1 MAAVIAALHALG
13 FGVLALVVAPARYKL
28 GAGGTF
34 AVGTGVTAYT
44 LGLRHAFDADHI
56 SAIDNTTRKLMSDG
70 KRPLGVGFFFSLG
83 HSTVVFAL
91 ALLLS
96 LGVRTLGGSI
106 RDGHSTLHSA
116 TSVLGTSVSGVF
128 LLAIAAVNSVVL
140 VGILRLFFQMRSG
153 SYDEPELERQLR
165 SRGLM
170 NRLLGRFAA
179 NVRCSWQMYPI
190 GILFGLGFDTA
201 SEVALLVLAAGA
213 GAAGLPWYALLCL
226 PVLFTA
232 GMSLLDTIDGTF
244 MNFAYGWAFSR
255 PVRKI
260 YYNITITG
268 LSIAIAL
275 FVGGVELA
283 GLLSHELGATG
294 AFASWLQTFDFN
306 SAGLLIAGAFVV
318 TWAGA
323 LLIWRVARIEQRWA
337 APAQGTAAAGDGRG
351 QRP

>member
-1 MAAVIAALHALG
+1 MAAVIAALHAVG
-13 FGVLALVVAPARYKL
+13 FGMLVLAIAPARYKL
-28 GAGGTF
+28 GGGTF
-34 AVGTGVTAYT
+34 AVGTGITAYT

-56 SAIDNTTRKLMSDG
+56 SAIDNTTRKLMG
-70 KRPLGVGFFFSLG
+70 EGQRPLGVGFFFSLG
-83 HSTVVFAL
+83 HSSVVFAL

-106 RDGHSTLHSA
+106 RNGHSALHGA
-116 TSVLGTSVSGVF
+116 TSVFGTTVSGVF
-128 LLAIAAVNSVVL
+128 LLLIAAVNSLVL
-140 VGILRLFFQMRSG
+140 VGILRLFFAMRRG
-153 SYDEPELERQLR
+153 VYDEPELERQLR

-170 NRLLGRFAA
+170 NRVLGRFAA
-179 NVRCSWQMYPI
+179 RVRRSWHMYPV

-232 GMSLLDTIDGTF
+232 GMSLLDTIDGSF

-268 LSIAIAL
+268 LSIAIAV
-275 FVGGVELA
+275 FIGGVELG
-283 GLLSHELGATG
+283 GLLSQELGVSG
-294 AFASWLQTFDFN
+294 SFARWLQTFDVN
-306 SAGLLIAGAFVV
+306 RAGLVIAGAFVV

-337 APAQGTAAAGDGRG
+337 AAAQRAAGQGSDELPRL
-351 QRP
+351 

>member
-1 MAAVIAALHALG
+1 MAAVIAALHAIG
-13 FGVLALVVAPARYKL
+13 FGVLVLVVAPARYKL
-28 GAGGTF
+28 GGGTF
-34 AVGTGVTAYT
+34 AVGTGITAYT

-56 SAIDNTTRKLMSDG
+56 SAIDNTTRKLMSEG
-70 KRPLGVGFFFSLG
+70 QRPLGVGFFFSLG
-83 HSTVVFAL
+83 HSSVVFAL

-96 LGVRTLGGSI
+96 LGVRTLGGSV
-106 RDGHSTLHSA
+106 RNGHSTLHGV
-116 TSVLGTSVSGVF
+116 TSVLGTTVSGVF
-128 LLAIAAVNSVVL
+128 LLAIAAVNSLVL
-140 VGILRLFFQMRSG
+140 VGILRLFFAMRG
-153 SYDEPELERQLR
+153 GTCDEPELERQLR

-170 NRLLGRFAA
+170 NRFLGRFAA
-179 NVRCSWQMYPI
+179 RVRRSWHMYPV

-213 GAAGLPWYALLCL
+213 GAAGLPWYGLLCL

-232 GMSLLDTIDGTF
+232 GMSLLDTIDGSF

-275 FVGGVELA
+275 FIGGVELG
-283 GLLSHELGATG
+283 GLLSQELGATG
-294 AFASWLQTFDFN
+294 AFARWLQTFDIN
-306 SAGLLIAGAFVV
+306 RAGLVIAGAFVV

-323 LLIWRVARIEQRWA
+323 LLLWRVARIEQRWA
-337 APAQGTAAAGDGRG
+337 GAAQRSAAAGGSDLSRL
-351 QRP
+351 

>member
-1 MAAVIAALHALG
+1 MAAVIAALHAVG
-13 FGVLALVVAPARYKL
+13 FGVLLLAVAPARYKL
-28 GAGGTF
+28 GGGTF
-34 AVGTGVTAYT
+34 AIGTGITAYT

-56 SAIDNTTRKLMSDG
+56 SAIDNTTRKLMSEG
-70 KRPLGVGFFFSLG
+70 QRPLGVGFFFSLG
-83 HSTVVFAL
+83 HSSVVFAL

-106 RDGHSTLHSA
+106 RDSHSSVHGV
-116 TSVLGTSVSGVF
+116 TSVLGTTVSGVF
-128 LLAIAAVNSVVL
+128 LLAIAAVNSLLL
-140 VGILRLFFQMRSG
+140 VGIVRMFFAMRSG
-153 SYDEPELERQLR
+153 TCDEPALERKLR
-165 SRGLM
+165 ARGLM
-170 NRLLGRFAA
+170 NRVLGRFAA
-179 NVRCSWQMYPI
+179 RVRRSWHMYPV

-232 GMSLLDTIDGTF
+232 GMALLDTIDGSF

-275 FVGGVELA
+275 FIGGVELG
-283 GLLSHELGATG
+283 GLLSQQLGATG
-294 AFASWLQTFDFN
+294 SFARWLQTFDVN
-306 SAGLLIAGAFVV
+306 RAGLAIAGAFVV

-323 LLIWRVARIEQRWA
+323 VLIWRVGRIEQRWA
-337 APAQGTAAAGDGRG
+337 TAAQGSAAMDGSDLPRL
-351 QRP
+351 

>member
-1 MAAVIAALHALG
+1 
-13 FGVLALVVAPARYKL
+13 
-28 GAGGTF
+28 
-34 AVGTGVTAYT
+34 
-44 LGLRHAFDADHI
+44 
-56 SAIDNTTRKLMSDG
+56 MSEG
-70 KRPLGVGFFFSLG
+70 QRTLGVGFFFSLG
-83 HSTVVFAL
+83 NSSVVFAL

-106 RDGHSTLHSA
+106 RNGHSALHGV
-116 TSVLGTSVSGVF
+116 TSVFGTTVSGVF
-128 LLAIAAVNSVVL
+128 LLAIAAVNSLIL
-140 VGILRLFFQMRSG
+140 VGILRLFFQMRGG

-170 NRLLGRFAA
+170 NRVLGRFAA
-179 NVRCSWQMYPI
+179 RVRRSWHMYPV

-232 GMSLLDTIDGTF
+232 GMSLLDTIDGSF

-260 YYNITITG
+260 YYNITVTG

-275 FVGGVELA
+275 FIGGVELG
-283 GLLSHELGATG
+283 GLLSHELGLTG
-294 AFASWLQTFDFN
+294 SFVRWLQAFDVN
-306 SAGLLIAGAFVV
+306 RAGLVIAGAFVV
-318 TWAGA
+318 TWAAA
-323 LLIWRVARIEQRWA
+323 LLVWRVARVEERWA
-337 APAQGTAAAGDGRG
+337 AAPQGSRATGAGELSRT
-351 QRP
+351 